1 MEKSF
6 PAMVIDSVDGKTS
19 GTFSEISMAELP
31 DYDVLVEI
39 AYSTLNYK
47 DGLAI
52 TGKGRIARRMP
63 MIAGVDL
70 AGTVVESR
78 SPKWQPGDEV
88 VLNGWGLS
96 ETEWGA
102 YCRYQRVKAEWLIR
116 LPDSFSMQEAMAI
129 GTAGYT
135 AALCVDALGEMGHD
149 KAWLRRNDCHRGG
162 WWCWLGR
169 GRAAFG
175 ARLQCHGG
183 DRASRNPR
191 LPFFPGSDRPCR

>member
-19 GTFSEISMAELP
+19 GAFREISMAELP

-52 TGKGRIARRMP
+52 TGKGRIARRVP

-78 SPKWQPGDEV
+78 SPKWQPGDKV

-102 YCRYQRVKAEWLIR
+102 YGRYQGVKAEWLSAY
-116 LPDSFSMQEAMAI
+116 P
-129 GTAGYT
+129 TAFR
-135 AALCVDALGEMGHD
+135 C
-149 KAWLRRNDCHRGG
+149 RRRC
-162 WWCWLGR
+162 
-169 GRAAFG
+169 
-175 ARLQCHGG
+175 
-183 DRASRNPR
+183 P
-191 LPFFPGSDRPCR
+191 